1 MLDGQFARR
10 GQWLRAVGEQR
21 SRCICRSACP
31 LLGLKEYDVLTVVKT
46 LIHISVSEHSGCAM
60 MRIIQ
65 QRVSRVQSPGTLDR
79 ETRGRAT
86 DGTTADFSQD
96 GPGPLPPRAAQSQP
110 RHGCHAVALAAPSP
124 SSTLGGGSGAAEA
137 GRYPPS

>member
-1 MLDGQFARR
+1 MLYRLAATRRPERDQQNWQCTLRR
-10 GQWLRAVGEQR
+10 GETTHA
-21 SRCICRSACP
+21 
-31 LLGLKEYDVLTVVKT
+31 KEYDVLTVVKT